1 MEAVKGIDVS
11 VHQGKIDWNKVK
23 KAGIKFVIIRA
34 GYGQNN
40 IDASFKENIKGA
52 LAAGLKV
59 GAYWFSYAY
68 TTAMAKKEAE
78 YCLKAIKG
86 YDISLPIFFDWEYDS
101 EQYAKKN
108 GANCTKDLITSMS
121 VAFCNE
127 IKKAGYIAGYYENP
141 DYIANH
147 IYQDKLKGFDFWLAH
162 YTTKKS
168 MACDIWQ
175 YSDKGKIDGIAGAVD
190 MNYCYKD
197 YGFTSENKTTN
208 KNNTNSGNKTTN
220 GNKTESKNK
229 TKSEVYDMQTI
240 KKGSQGRIVRV
251 WQVIVSAKV
260 DGNFGKDTEAKT
272 ITFQKTHGLAPDG
285 IVGDKT
291 WAAGLASLN

>member
-1 MEAVKGIDVS
+1 MEAFKGIDVS

-59 GAYWFSYAY
+59 GVYWFSYAY
-68 TTAMAKKEAE
+68 TTGMARKEAQ
-78 YCLKAIKG
+78 YCIDAVKG
-86 YDISLPIFFDWEYDS
+86 YKISLPVFFDWEYDS

-108 GANCTKDLITSMS
+108 GAKCTKDLITSMS

-147 IYQDKLKGFDFWLAH
+147 IYQDKLKGFDFWLAY
-162 YTTKKS
+162 YTAKKS
-168 MACDIWQ
+168 IACDIWQ

-197 YGFTSENKTTN
+197 YGFASDNKTTN
-208 KNNTNSGNKTTN
+208 KNNTNSVNKTTN
-220 GNKTESKNK
+220 GNNTESKNK

-272 ITFQKTHGLAPDG
+272 ITFQKIHGLVPDG